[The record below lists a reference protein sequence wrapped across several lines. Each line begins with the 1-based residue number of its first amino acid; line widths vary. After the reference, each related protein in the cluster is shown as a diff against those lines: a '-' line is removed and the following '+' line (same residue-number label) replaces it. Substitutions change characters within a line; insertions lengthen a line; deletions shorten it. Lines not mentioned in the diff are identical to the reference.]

1 MNSDTSSICSVCW
14 FKIMLLNALFI
25 TNSLEMPFQ
34 TKKLNF
40 FWERFSPLVRSFST
54 PNLKMRRRLRMH
66 SDSENPR
73 FAYEYRMKVWREH
86 TVITAHWNKFIET
99 YNKIT
104 RSSIQPNNNTNHLEN
119 INHTQNKTVMYFF
132 KSLTWKKPKKMH
144 LYYTRLLVKAFP
156 LPILH
161 YIT

>member
-1 MNSDTSSICSVCW
+1 
-14 FKIMLLNALFI
+14 
-25 TNSLEMPFQ
+25 
-34 TKKLNF
+34 
-40 FWERFSPLVRSFST
+40 
-54 PNLKMRRRLRMH
+54 MH

-132 KSLTWKKPKKMH
+132 SKFNLKETKEEALI
-144 LYYTRLLVKAFP
+144 LYEAISQGIPTTD
-156 LPILH
+156 ITLH
-161 YIT
+161 YIEII